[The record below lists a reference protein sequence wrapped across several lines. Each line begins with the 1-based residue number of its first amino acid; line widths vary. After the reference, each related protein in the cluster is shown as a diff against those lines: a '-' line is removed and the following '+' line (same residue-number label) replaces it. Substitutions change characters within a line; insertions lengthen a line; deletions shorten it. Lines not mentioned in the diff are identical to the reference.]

1 MRTNRSFRITYF
13 DASTSKDVGCAEHI
27 NLTGDTIITDEWAR
41 IHMPDDVAELQ
52 DSTERILWDAQHM
65 DDPEADLG
73 NILKLLRAEIEVVLQ
88 RAGIT
93 SPPSQEA
100 RLSRLLDEFI
110 DEDGSVKVM
119 YAADVFGTNNYKD
132 IFNRNGL
139 IELFSCVHTTVRL
152 IENTASLCAINEGS
166 LKHNFDE
173 VRKHFKK
180 SVHR

>member
-1 MRTNRSFRITYF
+1 MRTNKSFRITYF
-13 DASTSKDVGCAEHI
+13 DASTSKDVGCVEHI
-27 NLTGDTIITDEWAR
+27 NLTGETIYTDEWAG
-41 IHMPDDVAELQ
+41 INMPESVAELQ
-52 DSTERILWDAQHM
+52 DSTEFLWDAEHI

-73 NILKLLRAEIEVVLQ
+73 TILKLLRVEVEEVLQ

-100 RLSRLLDEFI
+100 RLSRLLDEFL
-110 DEDGSVKVM
+110 DEEGRVKVR
-119 YAADVFGTNNYKD
+119 YAIDVFGTNNYRN

-139 IELFSCVHTTVRL
+139 VELFVCVHTTVRL
-152 IENTASLCAINEGS
+152 IENTASLCRINEGS

-173 VRKHFKK
+173 VRKHFRK

>member
-13 DASTSKDVGCAEHI
+13 DAATSKDVGCAEHI
-27 NLTGDTIITDEWAR
+27 NLTGETIITDTWADAN
-41 IHMPDDVAELQ
+41 MPVDVAELQ
-52 DSTERILWDAQHM
+52 DSTNKILWDAEPI

-73 NILKLLRAEIEVVLQ
+73 TILKLLRVKVEEVLQ

-100 RLSRLLDEFI
+100 RLSRLRDEFLDE
-110 DEDGSVKVM
+110 EGRVKVR
-119 YAADVFGTNNYKD
+119 YATDVFDNDYGY
-132 IFNRNGL
+132 IFCRDGL
-139 IELFSCVHTTVRL
+139 IELFVCVHTTVRL
-152 IENTASLCAINEGS
+152 IENTASLCRINEGS

-173 VRKHFKK
+173 VFKHFRK